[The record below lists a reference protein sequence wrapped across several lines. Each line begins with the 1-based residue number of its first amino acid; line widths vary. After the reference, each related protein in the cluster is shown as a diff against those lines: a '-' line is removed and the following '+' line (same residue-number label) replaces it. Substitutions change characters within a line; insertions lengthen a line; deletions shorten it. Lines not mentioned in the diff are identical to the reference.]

1 MSTINSE
8 KIKFKKTIAIT
19 DDHYLFRKGLISV
32 LKPYKDLDVLF
43 EAENGKDLL
52 EKLKSQQPQII
63 FLDIE
68 MPVMNGIDTTMAIRK
83 LYPDIKIIILTAYY
97 EKELAFKLI
106 EKGVNSFMS
115 KNSTTEE
122 LITAIDKVI
131 SNNYHFDTSI
141 TNTMAKGISW
151 VQKKY
156 IEGNLPK
163 LSSRELEVVRLI
175 CKEYTNKEI
184 ASILCLSPRTV
195 DTYRESIFTK
205 TGAKNIAGIAL
216 YAIQNKIVEAYY

>member
-1 MSTINSE
+1 MNP
-8 KIKFKKTIAIT
+8 IKFKKTIAIV

-32 LKPYKDLDVLF
+32 LKPYKHLDILF

-52 EKLKSQQPQII
+52 DKLKLQQPQVI
-63 FLDIE
+63 FLDVE
-68 MPVMNGIDTTMAIRK
+68 MPVMNGMDATIAIRK

-97 EKELAFKLI
+97 DKELAFKLI

-115 KNSTTEE
+115 KNATTEE
-122 LITAIDKVI
+122 LLTAIDKVI
-131 SNNYHFDTSI
+131 ANNYHFDVSI
-141 TNTMAKGISW
+141 SNTMAKGISW

-156 IEGNLPK
+156 FDSNTPR
-163 LSSRELEVVRLI
+163 LSNRELEVVKLI

-216 YAIQNKIVEAYY
+216 FAIQNKIIEAYY